1 MKKIL
6 PSKRV
11 ISYLKPHKR
20 TLLFILI
27 TGIISSAIIPGAIW
41 LGTPF
46 IDKVIIGKDITILPK
61 LSICILLIFGIG
73 GLAAFFYKFYIL
85 QLAERI
91 MMLVRNQLYEK
102 FTRLSMDFYTKNQT
116 GAMLS
121 RATNDVQMLYHGLTR
136 IEPII
141 KQPLLFL
148 FLLGYAIYVDWFI
161 TVACLLALP
170 VVGLIIYK
178 IGRGIRRQAAKSQQQ
193 FGTLSNIL
201 SETFVG
207 IRIIK
212 AFRLEKERKR
222 IFRREN
228 GRLFRAMSRSA
239 FLEGMSTP
247 LLEFLT
253 VMATVLFFNYMKG
266 YLLAKTAG
274 ELISLGAALA
284 LLRQPLKSLNEINIY
299 LQRSWAAADRI
310 FEILDL
316 TPSIEESKN
325 AFDLPPIEGE
335 VRFDKVAFKY
345 DDQPILENISF
356 TIKKGET
363 IALVGSSGAGK
374 STLLNLLPR
383 FYDVEKGSIKI
394 DGIDV
399 RLVTLKSLRE
409 QISYVSQEVF
419 LFHDTIEKNIS
430 FGNRYKSFAEI
441 EDAAR
446 MANIHEF
453 ILSLPNKYQT
463 IVGDRGIR
471 LSGGERQ
478 RVSIARAVLKDAPIL
493 MLDEATSSL
502 DSESEKVVQEAL
514 DRLMSG
520 RTTLVVAHRLSTIQ
534 QADRI
539 IVLEGG
545 SISEEGT
552 HAQLLAKNGVYAK
565 LYRLQFGREPEKT
578 TYPSDKQ
585 EAEI

>member
-1 MKKIL
+1 ML